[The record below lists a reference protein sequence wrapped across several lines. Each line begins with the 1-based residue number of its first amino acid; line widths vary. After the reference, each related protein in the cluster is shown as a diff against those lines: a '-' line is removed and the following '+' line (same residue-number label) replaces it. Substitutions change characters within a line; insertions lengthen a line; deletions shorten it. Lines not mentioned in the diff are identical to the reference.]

1 MSTIPVWEV
10 VMKCWN
16 DEEVKALFCEVE
28 NCKTKQKALREA
40 FVLHAQKFNRKPN
53 SVRNY
58 YYHEIDNLKKDEI
71 RNKKLQVDLSK
82 HIKTHFQNFDKYQ
95 EEELFEKI
103 EKYVENGMSVRGAC
117 LKLSKGDL
125 LLMTRYQNKY
135 QNMKR
140 KIQSNNIIPFKQQ
153 SRTLSDNEIN
163 SLFLG
168 LVKLI
173 KKSAQEEINSTN
185 RVPEQLLKK
194 SIIDLNKE
202 NKEISTLKFEYE
214 KLKKENSELLSKIKQ
229 NKKEAFEAHILKNR
243 ISSGKENTKRV

>member
-1 MSTIPVWEV
+1 
-10 VMKCWN
+10 MKCWN

-117 LKLSKGDL
+117 LKLSEGDL

-153 SRTLSDNEIN
+153 NRTLSDNEIN

-194 SIIDLNKE
+194 SIIDLNKK

-214 KLKKENSELLSKIKQ
+214 KLKKENAELLSKIKQ